1 MSPQPG
7 DTAVR
12 GGRCRGGCA
21 GGWAGSA
28 GAGLAVP
35 GLCPPARSPP
45 GPGAAVPVPR
55 VTPSGR
61 RRGARRCDVTARD
74 VSSLTRCD
82 EHASDTAAEAVQSG
96 VPGVS
101 GRSRLR
107 SLPKLL
113 RSGGREGVRP
123 TRSAAPLPAICCSHP
138 RVLPHRLL
146 ELTPRRAGKRGRA
159 CLISL
164 LGVPV
169 PAVPVLPRV
178 PALRGRRRVD
188 HPQSTSFDLA
198 RSPPG
203 RCHYLHVT
211 AFYFC
216 LGVMKE
222 VSFPWN
228 LISRLRLSD

>member
-1 MSPQPG
+1 MGAARGSGSGRAVPPSPQPP
-7 DTAVR
+7 
-12 GGRCRGGCA
+12 
-21 GGWAGSA
+21 GW
-28 GAGLAVP
+28 
-35 GLCPPARSPP
+35 
-45 GPGAAVPVPR
+45 PGAAVAVPR

-61 RRGARRCDVTARD
+61 RRGGRRCDVTARD

-113 RSGGREGVRP
+113 RSAGREGGREGVRP
-123 TRSAAPLPAICCSHP
+123 AAAARRGAPAPCHMLLPSSGAPAPAP
-138 RVLPHRLL
+138 RINPPEGTEEMRALPNLASRGAGVQ
-146 ELTPRRAGKRGRA
+146 PCPSCRASRR
-159 CLISL
+159 C
-164 LGVPV
+164 LGVP
-169 PAVPVLPRV
+169 
-178 PALRGRRRVD
+178 GGS
-188 HPQSTSFDLA
+188 PQSERSDLA